1 MWNRT
6 LNRDEDRAD
15 VDRELSVELVETE
28 GLDIAEDG
36 NPGVVDEHVEPAE
49 LGYRIVDR
57 LRHLLGV
64 GAVGLDRHGRSAVGR
79 HFGDQLLG
87 LSRGPA
93 VCEGDGGAV
102 GGEASDDF
110 GTDAA
115 GRAGDQRT
123 ATLEVCHSAFK
134 LTHGG

>member
-1 MWNRT
+1 MTKR
-6 LNRDEDRAD
+6 
-15 VDRELSVELVETE
+15 
-28 GLDIAEDG
+28 I
-36 NPGVVDEHVEPAE
+36 VVWGTGFVGKMVIAE
-49 LGYRIVDR
+49 LGHRVVDR
-57 LRHLLGV
+57 LRNLLGV
-64 GAVGLDRHGRSAVGR
+64 GAVGLDRHYFPAVGS
-79 HFGDQLLG
+79 HLGDQLFGLG
-87 LSRGPA
+87 GGPA

-134 LTHGG
+134 LTHGAEIPACVRVSG